1 MPEQEKPITAFPWDI
16 SAQDQQG
23 GPGLDRDMKEQAV
36 WTQMEYWGD
45 DGKPYLKEYEG
56 RDLLKGKSVL
66 ITGGDS
72 GIGRSV
78 AIIMAREGADVAI
91 VYLPEEEP
99 DAKWTISMIEKAGR
113 KGLALPYDL
122 TDEQNCKKAVEETV
136 KAFGKLNVLINNGK
150 PHKQALYPNPTR
162 LKLTLLLQPRDKKS
176 AKTSK
181 TSTWAQ

>member
-1 MPEQEKPITAFPWDI
+1 MLWTSVF

-99 DAKWTISMIEKAGR
+99 DAKWTISMIEKAGQGHHR
-113 KGLALPYDL
+113 SDSTSGKTRVSWAERDILANAEATWLVKMH
-122 TDEQNCKKAVEETV
+122 TSFQETT
-136 KAFGKLNVLINNGK
+136 AL
-150 PHKQALYPNPTR
+150 QAC
-162 LKLTLLLQPRDKKS
+162 
-176 AKTSK
+176 
-181 TSTWAQ
+181 